1 MTAEILLA
9 DSNETVVQALGDY
22 LEELGFT
29 VHRALDGATALHT
42 INTNKLR
49 LIIIAM
55 NLTNPSCEE
64 VFKAAHQRDPNT
76 EVIIMTG
83 EEFGKRASELVREG
97 AFDFLLKPFN
107 ERALERIVRA
117 AIRKQDAIYAKE
129 RLVKQLMSKTKR
141 LEALVVEQ
149 EKRVAELESSRRNA
163 EDTFTKNQ
171 ELQQE
176 IEKLERLIEQKEEA
190 LKRVNELV
198 ETKSAEKTA
207 TTTFEED
214 TNTVASPSKLLKF
227 IEYLFL
233 TCAFGFLILGIM
245 GMYLLPTKGG
255 FAAGQTVLV
264 RHAFLVA
271 VLFLGGTVLV
281 RLHAMSSYFQLRAA
295 DDEKPSRW
303 ERILIHAMRIA
314 TALVVI
320 LGVCAAMQFHS
331 ALTSP
336 AANRLAGGQS
346 ALTLYLQS
354 TVHRELAALAL
365 TGAVILLLS
374 ATIAET
380 LLVRINFSKTLKLH
394 AQKSSAQQRLKT
406 L

>member
-9 DSNETVVQALGDY
+9 DSNESVVQALGDY

-42 INTNKLR
+42 LNTNRLR

-64 VFKAAHQRDPNT
+64 VFKAAHQKDPT
-76 EVIIMTG
+76 SEVVIMTS
-83 EEFGKRASELVREG
+83 EEDGQKASELVREG

-163 EDTFTKNQ
+163 EDTFSRNQ

-176 IEKLERLIEQKEEA
+176 VEKLERLIEQKEEA
-190 LKRVNELV
+190 LHRANELV
-198 ETKSAEKTA
+198 ETQKVEKAPNTP
-207 TTTFEED
+207 FVED
-214 TNTVASPSKLLKF
+214 TNTVASPSRVLKF
-227 IEYLFL
+227 LEYLFL

-245 GMYLLPTKGG
+245 GMTLLPNTGG
-255 FAAGQTVLV
+255 FAAGKSVLV

-281 RLHAMSSYFQLRAA
+281 RLHAMSSYFQLRAT
-295 DDEKPSRW
+295 DDEKPSYW

-314 TALVVI
+314 TILVVV
-320 LGVCAAMQFHS
+320 LGSCAALQFHS

-336 AANRLAGGQS
+336 AASHLSNGQS

-354 TVHRELAALAL
+354 SVHRELAALAL